1 MQINNFKKKLP
12 FIEKQIFKFF
22 TLKRYLA
29 MLTSVDQ
36 DTYNNTPQPSPVPM
50 QSVQPSVFTRSSV
63 TMPTAVQTPMM
74 GPNTSIP
81 QVPLS
86 YAPQYSVPPSPQYQP
101 SMQYQPQPQY
111 QTDMSYQPQYKTDQ
125 ENQPVDQFVN
135 TVEREARGF
144 FNWLFRF

>member
-1 MQINNFKKKLP
+1 
-12 FIEKQIFKFF
+12 
-22 TLKRYLA
+22 

-50 QSVQPSVFTRSSV
+50 QSAQPSVFTRSNV

-74 GPNTSIP
+74 GPNNNIP

-86 YAPQYSVPPSPQYQP
+86 YAPQNVNAYSPQYQTN
-101 SMQYQPQPQY
+101 MQYPTVP
-111 QTDMSYQPQYKTDQ
+111 DYKTDQ
-125 ENQPVDQFVN
+125 ENQPVDQIVN

-144 FNWLFRF
+144 LNWLFKF